1 MRILRISAEAS
12 GNITEAA
19 RNPTGKETMRMK
31 RLLKKY
37 KDMKYRYKLTILLV
51 AVSLVPMTVLALY
64 SHSRMSSLV
73 RKNEMEDMYS
83 ILEQTR
89 ENIDGQIEI
98 YASLLNYLTYSPEI
112 EEVIRNKDM
121 DRYTAYEQYTEV
133 VDPLLTVPKS
143 YHEAI
148 LEIQLFAE
156 SIPVRHEYTLV
167 PLDEMKNEWWS
178 SKLDGSVTVQWIVD
192 RNNRQIDA
200 VRELYDGKKRDA
212 VLCIT
217 LDYEKVFRP
226 LANIIERNSGG
237 LVVDNQENVVYHGE
251 NLADS
256 DISAQKETG
265 KKLDRLR
272 EEYTYVSSSGHET
285 RWTYYFYKPPAV
297 IESSVSKVL
306 ISEIPLI
313 GFCAVII
320 IVLGMTF
327 SKLFTRKIELLTRN
341 MEQVNQGSREVT
353 VYSDSND
360 EVGQLVRSFRH
371 MMDEINRLIE
381 EVYENKLA
389 LKEFELKA
397 LTAQINPHFL
407 YNSLSIINWMAIKSR
422 QKEIS
427 RVTLALSTFYRTALS
442 KGADMVTVENCIRN
456 IEAYLEIQLIM
467 HDNDFKVEWKI
478 DPAVEQEMVPKLVL
492 QPVVENALEHGLD
505 VKEEGEKILK
515 LSFLEE
521 DGDVVLRVEDNGMGM
536 EQEQAEKLITY
547 QAKGYGLKNVN
558 DRMCILYGEEYAI
571 RIFSKVNQGTRVE
584 MRIPREE
591 KKNED

>member
-1 MRILRISAEAS
+1 
-12 GNITEAA
+12 
-19 RNPTGKETMRMK
+19 MK
-31 RLLKKY
+31 KLLMKY
-37 KDMKYRYKLTILLV
+37 KNMKYRYKLTLLLV
-51 AVSLVPMTVLALY
+51 VASFVPMTVLALY

-73 RKNEMEDMYS
+73 RENEMEDMYS

-89 ENIDGQIEI
+89 ENIDGQMEI
-98 YASLLNYLTYSPEI
+98 YVSLLNYLTYSPEI
-112 EEVIRNKDM
+112 LEVIENKDM

-143 YHEAI
+143 YHDAI
-148 LEIQLFAE
+148 LGIQLFAE

-167 PLDEMKNEWWS
+167 PLDEMCGEWWS
-178 SKLDGSVTVQWIVD
+178 SKLDGSVMAQWIVD
-192 RNNRQIDA
+192 RDNRQIAA
-200 VRELYDGKKRDA
+200 VREIYNGKKRDA

-237 LVVDNQENVVYHGE
+237 IVVDKQKNVVYHGE
-251 NLADS
+251 NLAAS
-256 DISAQKETG
+256 DISAQKSTE
-265 KKLDRLR
+265 KMLDRLR
-272 EEYTYVSSSGHET
+272 EEYTYVSTSGHET

-297 IESSVSKVL
+297 IESSVSKLL

-313 GFCAVII
+313 GFCVVII

-327 SKLFTRKIELLTRN
+327 SKLFTRNIELLTRN

-353 VYSDSND
+353 VYSDSQD
-360 EVGQLVRSFRH
+360 EVGQLIRSFHH
-371 MMDEINRLIE
+371 MMDEITRLIE
-381 EVYENKLA
+381 DVYENKIA

-407 YNSLSIINWMAIKSR
+407 YTSLSIINWMAIKSR

-478 DPAVEQEMVPKLVL
+478 DQEVQQELVPKLIL

-505 VKEEGEKILK
+505 VKEEGEKILR
-515 LSFLEE
+515 LSFFA
-521 DGDVVLRVEDNGMGM
+521 DGSDVVIRVDDNGMGM
-536 EQEQAEKLITY
+536 EQEQAKKLITY

-571 RIFSKVNQGTRVE
+571 RILSQVGKGTRVE
-584 MRIPREE
+584 MRIPGKE
-591 KKNED
+591 KKDEKA

>member
-1 MRILRISAEAS
+1 
-12 GNITEAA
+12 
-19 RNPTGKETMRMK
+19 MK
-31 RLLKKY
+31 SLLKKY
-37 KDMKYRYKLTILLV
+37 NDMKYRYKLTILLV
-51 AVSLVPMTVLALY
+51 VVSLVPMTVLTLY

-112 EEVIRNKDM
+112 QEVIQNKDM

-148 LEIQLFAE
+148 LGIQLFAE
-156 SIPVRHEYTLV
+156 SIPVRHEYTLA
-167 PLDEMKNEWWS
+167 PLSEVEGEWWS
-178 SKLDGSVTVQWIVD
+178 DKLDDSVTVQWIVD
-192 RNNRQIDA
+192 RDNRQIAA
-200 VRELYDGKKRDA
+200 VREIYDGKTREA

-217 LDYEKVFRP
+217 LDYGKVFRP

-237 LVVDNQENVVYHGE
+237 LVVDNRQNIVYHGE
-251 NLADS
+251 NLAAS

-265 KKLDRLR
+265 KMLDRLR

-313 GFCAVII
+313 GFCVVII

-327 SKLFTRKIELLTRN
+327 STLFTRKIEQLTRN

-353 VYSDSND
+353 VYSDSRD

-381 EVYENKLA
+381 EVYENKIA

-467 HDNDFKVEWKI
+467 HDNDFKVEWSV
-478 DPAVEQEMVPKLVL
+478 DPSVQQELVPKLAL
-492 QPVVENALEHGLD
+492 QPIVENALEHGLD
-505 VKEEGEKILK
+505 VKEEGEKILR
-515 LSFLEE
+515 LSFFEE
-521 DGDVVLRVEDNGMGM
+521 AGDVVIRVEDNGMGM

-558 DRMCILYGEEYAI
+558 DRMCILYGEDYAI
-571 RIFSKVNQGTRVE
+571 RILSKVGQGTRVD
-584 MRIPREE
+584 MRIPKEV
-591 KKNED
+591 KKDET